1 MPCWTASSKPFSE
14 TALISVTVAT
24 LIFLLSHPSFG
35 CSLTTASYVFA
46 YHLEGAAKHIS

>member
-24 LIFLLSHPSFG
+24 LIFVESPLFRMLAHYCFFYSCLPPG
-35 CSLTTASYVFA
+35 R
-46 YHLEGAAKHIS
+46 EG